1 MRHLQSEELIDL
13 AEGARPESSAVHLQT
28 CDVCRH
34 RLTDLRTAMAAA
46 ADVDVPEPSPLFWDH
61 FSARVHDAIAAAGAP
76 PRSRWDRLALPLS
89 IAACAAVIIAAVVSL
104 RVGRTPGFVPSGS
117 APVASHTSPA
127 DELADAD
134 VAPFPDDPSL
144 DLVADLASQVAQ
156 ADWDAAGAQGL
167 ETHEDTADKAVG
179 QLSAGER
186 RELQRLL
193 KEELTRRG
201 A

>member
-1 MRHLQSEELIDL
+1 MRHLESEELIDL
-13 AEGARPESSAVHLQT
+13 AEGARPDSSALHLQT
-28 CDVCRH
+28 CDQCQR
-34 RLTDLRTAMAAA
+34 RLTDLRAAMAAA
-46 ADVDVPEPSPLFWDH
+46 AHLDVPEPSPLFWNH
-61 FSARVHDAIAAAGAP
+61 FSARVHDAIAADGAP
-76 PRSRWDRLALPLS
+76 PRSLWDRLALPLS
-89 IAACAAVIIAAVVSL
+89 IAACAAVIIAAAVSL
-104 RVGRTPGFVPSGS
+104 RVGRTPGFVPS
-117 APVASHTSPA
+117 APVALHTSAA

-134 VAPFPDDPSL
+134 VAPLPDDPSL

-156 ADWDAAGAQGL
+156 AEWDAAGAQGL